1 MKKLIFKIGKAIS
14 IFQETFSSKE
24 IDSRIFRRQISY
36 YFYEDFNYDI
46 ISTITEVK
54 VFEEKSK
61 FILKITTHRPGIL
74 IGRGGK
80 TIDALRNWL
89 NNGEFSKPV
98 EIDLQESK
106 LWHKL
111 YDAEFV

>member
-1 MKKLIFKIGKAIS
+1 MKKFIFKVSKAIS
-14 IFQETFSSKE
+14 LFWEIFSNKE

-46 ISTITEVK
+46 ISNITEVK

-74 IGRGGK
+74 IGRGGS
-80 TIDALRNWL
+80 TIDALKNWL

-98 EIDLQESK
+98 EIDIQESK
-106 LWHKL
+106 MWHKL